1 MTTLSNITAVRDPQH
16 PEQLTV
22 SWDGVSDSGKWV
34 VSGANWLSS
43 VKTTK
48 NTVTRTSFI
57 SSTLYITISDT
68 LGYSGN
74 IVVPP
79 HSSSFVSNITYQR
92 NADMRYITLTWD
104 GVLDPPLYMQWL
116 WSIKYS
122 GFGGYSVVEHQTTLN
137 SITFDLSPWQDHTI
151 TIDSTN
157 NYADSQIENSIV
169 IPAVSLLPSAV
180 TLHSVS
186 ARYNTDYAKME
197 FNAQISMD
205 NQQYFIRPPESPN
218 DNFYPKLFIEMLFS
232 KPETTSEQL
241 YIEGNDDGLIIEN
254 NRIKCGPVYSSI
266 PVDRN
271 GWEGKALVRVMNSWG
286 TELLNIESS
295 SLPVTDGQIVYEL
308 TLFELTCARN
318 VLIRDYY
325 NTPRF
330 YANSIGLNIQW
341 ANLLYTKPIEIQ
353 SRIDNSGYI
362 PLMTVSDNRDYV
374 QLHSENSFAPESN
387 QLQITHHFVGFDGTQ
402 KADYSGYRFTYGDDG
417 LFGNEALANYKCE
430 LLHDVQLRYRLEGDT
445 EWVYSNIIEQI
456 GLRSPLY
463 PNINYTSLSFPSF
476 IITKNPTNYIDYFSG
491 THDYIDGVHEYFDKE
506 VYEFAIDLGDFIE
519 FDSCSYVALFNNG
532 LNKTLV
538 THCNWWGRTLAA
550 LSGDTQDQLS
560 NLTSIHKNLIESID
574 NLRQIY
580 YNTLVA
586 EGKSGPQIAA
596 LLNEYMHVICPQ
608 QFNLINYFNH
618 KPEFINRNYT
628 CLPFIDKSLLDGK
641 THIIK
646 YRITRYLNNNKIA
659 EFNYPYREV
668 VLPDITTRINRQA
681 LFESIYKAPYFKINN
696 NDVEILFHFKEYQSK
711 STESYIDGQ
720 FVYADPNQAL
730 VEFMPENILYT
741 DIVEGNRRIKHE
753 SNYNYFI
760 DSQFMMQNTQGAT
773 WTQMNFNRASPFS
786 DSSNLTCVLHIRNDD
801 GLVAFDIGY
810 GEGTINTYHAITQDM
825 INNKKEIVL
834 TIPYQGFV
842 LFKSDHDISN
852 NVLSAGYT
860 GQVYYNHE
868 LSDACLHMRY
878 QYLNSS
884 TFVKTFMTNIYLDG
898 VKKQRITTQDQYLH
912 ANMQIIDL
920 DRVFGVVET
929 FSLDLTTNTISS
941 AFKVSVLNT
950 LFRGFGALTK
960 HQTVQFAL
968 LRDGQEIT
976 GTGYARASVNA
987 SDTSFVLKSLLV
999 GNTFDRFSQSIANR
1013 VSITFPEVQTDWVG
1027 IDGIGVY
1034 VNNTL
1039 IAQSALQHTFIVG
1052 ERPVIA
1058 YGNFTINFI

>member
-1 MTTLSNITAVRDPQH
+1 MTTLSNIKAVRDPQH

-34 VSGANWLSS
+34 VSGSLWLSS
-43 VKTTK
+43 VTTTA
-48 NTVTRTSFI
+48 NTVTRKSFI
-57 SSTLYITISDT
+57 SSTLYITISDN
-68 LGYSGN
+68 LGYSDY
-74 IVVPP
+74 IVLPP

-92 NADMRYITLTWD
+92 KADRRYITLTWD
-104 GVLDPPLYMQWL
+104 GVLDDASLYQQRYWKVRYKA
-116 WSIKYS
+116 W
-122 GFGGYSVVEHQTTLN
+122 GGYGVVETYTALNTLV
-137 SITFDLSPWQDHTI
+137 IDLSPWQDHTI

-157 NYADSQIENSIV
+157 DYADSQVENSIV
-169 IPAVSLLPSAV
+169 IPAIAGLMPTWA
-180 TLHSVS
+180 TMHSVS
-186 ARYNTDYAKME
+186 AVYNSDQGSME
-197 FNAQISMD
+197 FNALIEVE
-205 NQQYFIRPPESPN
+205 NQDCLVKTPASPY
-218 DNFYPKLFIEMLFS
+218 DLFYPRVNINLLFS
-232 KPETTSEQL
+232 KTGSSDEML
-241 YIEGNDDGLIIEN
+241 YMAGNYFGLVIEN
-254 NRIKCGPVYSSI
+254 NKIKCGPVYSSI
-266 PVDRN
+266 PVDSN
-271 GWEGKALVRVMNSWG
+271 GWFGKAIVSLSDNWG
-286 TELLNIESS
+286 NEETVVESL
-295 SLPVTDGQIVYEL
+295 SLPITGGQIVYAL
-308 TLFELTCARN
+308 SSFELVCDRN
-318 VLIRDYY
+318 ILIRDAY

-330 YANSIGLNIQW
+330 YANRIGLNIQW
-341 ANLLYTKPIEIQ
+341 ENPLYTKHIEIE

-374 QLHSENSFAPESN
+374 QLHYENNFAPESN
-387 QLQITHHFVGFDGTQ
+387 QLQIKHHFVGFDGTQ
-402 KADYSGYRFTYGDDG
+402 KADYSGYRDHYGEDSNAT
-417 LFGNEALANYKCE
+417 LSQYKCE

-476 IITKNPTNYIDYFSG
+476 IITKNPTNYINYFSG

-550 LSGDTQDQLS
+550 LSGNTQDQLG

-720 FVYADPNQAL
+720 FVYADPNQAF

-741 DIVEGNRRIKHE
+741 DIVDGNRRIKHE

-912 ANMQIIDL
+912 ANMQIVDL

-960 HQTVQFAL
+960 HQSVQFAL

-1027 IDGIGVY
+1027 VDGIGVY

-1039 IAQSALQHTFIVG
+1039 IAQSDIQHTFIVG